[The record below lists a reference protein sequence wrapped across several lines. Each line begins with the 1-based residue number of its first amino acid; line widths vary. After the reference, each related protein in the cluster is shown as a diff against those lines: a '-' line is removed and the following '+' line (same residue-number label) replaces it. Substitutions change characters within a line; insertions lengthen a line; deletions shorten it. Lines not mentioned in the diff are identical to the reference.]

1 MTKPHAIRSSVPGPR
16 LLGIRLPRWVCAWR
30 VRHARRQEAMRRHQ
44 MTVVFWRSLAVRQ
57 AALAL
62 LSALVIGAI
71 LSLIQGIAQAERE
84 RAKFANAGRMVLDL
98 VENTASAAVWNLDPD
113 LASGLVRSVLAID
126 GVRAVRL
133 VEMPDRVLADGAR
146 DLPPAEEGGAFW
158 RGWLS
163 GARFTS
169 VFQDLARTQRL
180 LYRPAGSPRNSPI
193 IGRLELEMDTS
204 RAAADYA
211 AFIRTTVLGGL
222 VRDLALGVVLALL
235 LHTFLTRPLRA
246 VGLAVASIDPS
257 RPGAARLPDFPRQA
271 DNELGYLVRRF
282 NEVLRLLDRSRSDM
296 EQLATHDVLTG
307 LPNRLLLQR
316 RLEEALRR
324 RERRLYNPEL
334 ARQEEP
340 CGRIDRAGGRG
351 IALFFLD
358 LDRFKH
364 VNDSLGHDVG
374 DRLLKAVAGRLRDCI
389 GEDDMLG
396 RLGGDEF
403 LVVTEN
409 ALEPVDAAVLAER
422 LLKALESPLMVEG
435 GHLLHAGASIG
446 VALAGEGP
454 PNGDADTASTLL
466 RQADTALYAAKAA
479 GRGQYR
485 FFSREMSER
494 AENRLSTEA
503 NLRQALSIGSFEL
516 YFQPKV
522 RAADQALVG
531 AEALVRWKHDGQ
543 LVQPGAFMTVAEDS
557 GLIMELGSW
566 VLEQAV
572 REATHWTKLLPD
584 FHIAVNVSARQII
597 APGFVERV
605 RDCLARSGVPADRI
619 EIEVTESVMVD
630 SARSLEVLWRLK
642 RLGVRIAVDD
652 FGTGF
657 SSLSYLRQMPI
668 DTLKID
674 RAFVQDL
681 PRDSAIAA
689 MILTLGARLGLE
701 VVAEGVEREE
711 QLAWLVAEGCPVVQG
726 FFIAEPM
733 PARQL
738 EARFLHPLV
747 MAQEESREGRS
758 A

>member
-1 MTKPHAIRSSVPGPR
+1 
-16 LLGIRLPRWVCAWR
+16 
-30 VRHARRQEAMRRHQ
+30 
-44 MTVVFWRSLAVRQ
+44 MTVAFWQSLAVRQ
-57 AALAL
+57 SALAL
-62 LSALVIGAI
+62 LSAVVIGAV
-71 LSLIQGIAQAERE
+71 LSLIQGIGQAERE
-84 RAKFANAGRMVLDL
+84 RAKFANAGRVVLDL

-113 LASGLVRSVLAID
+113 LASGLVRSVLAVD
-126 GVRAVRL
+126 GVRSVRL
-133 VEMPDRVLADGAR
+133 VEMPNRVLAEGAR
-146 DLPPAEEGGAFW
+146 DLPPVDGGELSW

-163 GARFTS
+163 GAHFAPI
-169 VFQDLARTQRL
+169 FQDLAETQRL
-180 LYRPAGSPRNSPI
+180 LYRPAGSSRGGPI
-193 IGRLELEMDTS
+193 IGRLELELDTS

-257 RPGAARLPDFPRQA
+257 RPGAARLPDFPRQT

-282 NEVLRLLDRSRSDM
+282 NEVLRLLDRNRSDM

-316 RLEEALRR
+316 RLDEALRR
-324 RERRLYNPEL
+324 REQRLYHPERSDL
-334 ARQEEP
+334 VGKPGQPVR
-340 CGRIDRAGGRG
+340 GRGG

-374 DRLLKAVAGRLRDCI
+374 DRLLQAVAARLCDCL
-389 GEDDMLG
+389 GQGDMLG

-409 ALEPVDAAVLAER
+409 VHEAVDAAVLAER
-422 LLKALESPLMVEG
+422 LLKALEPPLAVEG

-446 VALAGEGP
+446 VAMVGEGAAAGEME
-454 PNGDADTASTLL
+454 TASTLL

-485 FFSREMSER
+485 FFSRDMSER
-494 AENRLSTEA
+494 AENRLTTEA

-522 RAADQALVG
+522 RAADQSLVG

-738 EARFLHPLV
+738 EARFLHPLL
-747 MAQEESREGRS
+747 MAREDEREGRS

>member
-1 MTKPHAIRSSVPGPR
+1 
-16 LLGIRLPRWVCAWR
+16 
-30 VRHARRQEAMRRHQ
+30 
-44 MTVVFWRSLAVRQ
+44 
-57 AALAL
+57 
-62 LSALVIGAI
+62 
-71 LSLIQGIAQAERE
+71 
-84 RAKFANAGRMVLDL
+84 
-98 VENTASAAVWNLDPD
+98 
-113 LASGLVRSVLAID
+113 
-126 GVRAVRL
+126 
-133 VEMPDRVLADGAR
+133 MPDRTLAGGSNPA
-146 DLPPAEEGGAFW
+146 PPAGEDRPFW
-158 RGWLS
+158 SGWLS
-163 GARFTS
+163 GARFNPIFS
-169 VFQDLARTQRL
+169 DLARTQRL
-180 LYRPAGSPRNSPI
+180 LYRPSGPARTGPI

-204 RAAADYA
+204 RAATDYA
-211 AFIRTTVLGGL
+211 AFIRATVLGGL
-222 VRDLALGVVLALL
+222 LRDLALGVVLALL

-246 VGLAVASIDPS
+246 VGLAVARMDPG
-257 RPGAARLPDFPRQA
+257 RAGAAHLPDFPRQA

-282 NEVLRLLDRSRSDM
+282 NEVLHLLDRSRSDM
-296 EQLATHDVLTG
+296 EQLATHDTLTG

-316 RLEEALRR
+316 RLDTVLKR
-324 RERRLYNPEL
+324 RERRAYNPEQGD
-334 ARQEEP
+334 RQ
-340 CGRIDRAGGRG
+340 GRAAGRGG
-351 IALFFLD
+351 IALFFMD

-364 VNDSLGHDVG
+364 INDSLGHDVG
-374 DRLLKAVAGRLRDCI
+374 DRLLQAVAGRLRDCL
-389 GEDDMLG
+389 GADDMLG

-403 LVVTEN
+403 LVVTET
-409 ALEPVDAAVLAER
+409 AFEPVDAAVLAER
-422 LLKALESPLMVEG
+422 LLKALEAPLMVEG
-435 GHLLHAGASIG
+435 GHLLHAGVSIG
-446 VALAGEGP
+446 VALA
-454 PNGDADTASTLL
+454 ADGAENASTML
-466 RQADTALYAAKAA
+466 RQADTALYAAKSA

-494 AENRLSTEA
+494 AENRLSTES
-503 NLRQALSIGSFEL
+503 NLRQALGTGSFEL
-516 YFQPKV
+516 FYQPKV
-522 RAADQALVG
+522 RAADRALVG
-531 AEALVRWKHDGQ
+531 AEALVRWKHDGK

-566 VLEQAV
+566 VLEQAI
-572 REATHWTKLLPD
+572 REATHWTKLLPG

-605 RDCLARSGVPADRI
+605 RDCLSRNGVAGDRI

-630 SARSLEVLWRLK
+630 STRSLEVLWRLK

-674 RAFVQDL
+674 RTFVQDL

-711 QLAWLVAEGCPVVQG
+711 QLMWLVAEGCPVVQG

-738 EARFLHPLV
+738 ETRFLHPVL
-747 MAQEESREGRS
+747 MAQEEERTGRS

>member
-1 MTKPHAIRSSVPGPR
+1 M
-16 LLGIRLPRWVCAWR
+16 
-30 VRHARRQEAMRRHQ
+30 
-44 MTVVFWRSLAVRQ
+44 VV
-57 AALAL
+57 
-62 LSALVIGAI
+62 
-71 LSLIQGIAQAERE
+71 
-84 RAKFANAGRMVLDL
+84 
-98 VENTASAAVWNLDPD
+98 
-113 LASGLVRSVLAID
+113 
-126 GVRAVRL
+126 
-133 VEMPDRVLADGAR
+133 
-146 DLPPAEEGGAFW
+146 
-158 RGWLS
+158 
-163 GARFTS
+163 
-169 VFQDLARTQRL
+169 
-180 LYRPAGSPRNSPI
+180 
-193 IGRLELEMDTS
+193 
-204 RAAADYA
+204 
-211 AFIRTTVLGGL
+211 
-222 VRDLALGVVLALL
+222 
-235 LHTFLTRPLRA
+235 
-246 VGLAVASIDPS
+246 
-257 RPGAARLPDFPRQA
+257 
-271 DNELGYLVRRF
+271 
-282 NEVLRLLDRSRSDM
+282 LLDRSRSDM

-316 RLEEALRR
+316 RLDEALKR
-324 RERRLYNPEL
+324 REQRAYNPEL
-334 ARQEEP
+334 AAREGGP
-340 CGRIDRAGGRG
+340 GRTAGPGG
-351 IALFFLD
+351 IAVFFLD

-364 VNDSLGHDVG
+364 VNDSLGHDIG
-374 DRLLKAVAGRLRDCI
+374 DRLLKAVATRLRDCI
-389 GEDDMLG
+389 GADDMLG

-403 LVVTEN
+403 LVVTEE
-409 ALEPVDAAVLAER
+409 AFEAVDAAVLAER
-422 LLKALESPLMVEG
+422 LLKALEAPLMVEG

-446 VALAGEGP
+446 VALASDGAD
-454 PNGDADTASTLL
+454 DARTLL
-466 RQADTALYAAKAA
+466 RQADTALYAAKSA
-479 GRGQYR
+479 GRAQYR

-557 GLIMELGSW
+557 GLITELGSW
-566 VLEQAV
+566 VLEQAI

-597 APGFVERV
+597 APGFIERV
-605 RDCLARSGVPADRI
+605 RDCLSRSGVPADRI

-674 RAFVQDL
+674 RTFVQDL

-738 EARFLHPLV
+738 EARFLHPLL
-747 MAQEESREGRS
+747 MAREDEREGRS

>member
-1 MTKPHAIRSSVPGPR
+1 
-16 LLGIRLPRWVCAWR
+16 
-30 VRHARRQEAMRRHQ
+30 MRRHR
-44 MTVVFWRSLAVRQ
+44 MTVAFWQSLTVRQ

-62 LSALVIGAI
+62 LSAVVIGAV
-71 LSLIQGIAQAERE
+71 LSLIQGVGEAERE
-84 RAKFANAGRMVLDL
+84 RAKFANTGHLVMDL

-113 LASGLVRSVLAID
+113 LVSGLVRSVLAID
-126 GVRAVRL
+126 GVRSIRL
-133 VEMPDRVLADGAR
+133 IETPDRVLASGTR
-146 DLPPAEEGGAFW
+146 DTAPVEAGGGMW
-158 RGWLS
+158 RDWLS
-163 GARFTS
+163 SARFAAI
-169 VFQDLARTQRL
+169 FQDLAQTQRL
-180 LYRPAGSPRNSPI
+180 LYRPSGSPRTGPV
-193 IGRLELEMDTS
+193 IGRLELELDTS

-211 AFIRTTVLGGL
+211 AFIRATVVGGL
-222 VRDLALGVVLALL
+222 VRDLALGVVLAVL

-246 VGLAVASIDPS
+246 VGLAIARIDPS
-257 RPGAARLPDFPRQA
+257 RAGAARLPDFPGQA
-271 DNELGYLVRRF
+271 DNELGFLVRRF

-296 EQLATHDVLTG
+296 EQLATHDALTG

-316 RLEEALRR
+316 RLDEALRR
-324 RERRLYNPEL
+324 RERWLRNPAGALSEG
-334 ARQEEP
+334 Q
-340 CGRIDRAGGRG
+340 GRPVPAGGRDG

-389 GEDDMLG
+389 GAGDMLG

-403 LVVTEN
+403 LVVTEE
-409 ALEPVDAAVLAER
+409 AFEAVDAAVLAER
-422 LLKALESPLMVEG
+422 LLKALEAPLMVEG
-435 GHLLHAGASIG
+435 GHQLHAGASIG
-446 VALAGEGP
+446 VALV
-454 PNGDADTASTLL
+454 NDAADDATTLM
-466 RQADTALYAAKAA
+466 RQADTALYVAKSA

-485 FFSREMSER
+485 FFSPEMSER
-494 AENRLSTEA
+494 AESRLSTEA

-522 RAADQALVG
+522 RAADQFLVG

-566 VLEQAV
+566 VLDQAI

-597 APGFVERV
+597 APGFVELV
-605 RDCLARSGVPADRI
+605 RDCLSRSGVAADRI

-630 SARSLEVLWRLK
+630 SSRSLEVLWRLK

-726 FFIAEPM
+726 FYIAEPM

-738 EARFLHPLV
+738 EARFLHPLL
-747 MAQEESREGRS
+747 MAREDEREGRS

>member
-1 MTKPHAIRSSVPGPR
+1 
-16 LLGIRLPRWVCAWR
+16 
-30 VRHARRQEAMRRHQ
+30 
-44 MTVVFWRSLAVRQ
+44 MTVAFWHSLAVRQ
-57 AALAL
+57 SALAL
-62 LSALVIGAI
+62 LSAVVIGAV
-71 LSLIQGIAQAERE
+71 LSLIQGIGQAERE
-84 RAKFANAGRMVLDL
+84 RAKFANAGRVVLDL

-133 VEMPDRVLADGAR
+133 VEMPNRVLAEGAR
-146 DLPPAEEGGAFW
+146 DLPPVDGGALSW

-163 GARFTS
+163 GAHFAPI
-169 VFQDLARTQRL
+169 FKDLAETQRL
-180 LYRPAGSPRNSPI
+180 LYRPAGSSRGGPI
-193 IGRLELEMDTS
+193 IGRVELELDTS

-271 DNELGYLVRRF
+271 ENELGYLVRRF
-282 NEVLRLLDRSRSDM
+282 NEVLRLLDRNRSDM
-296 EQLATHDVLTG
+296 EQLATHDVLTS

-316 RLEEALRR
+316 RLDEALRR
-324 RERRLYNPEL
+324 RERRLYHPERSDL
-334 ARQEEP
+334 VGTVGHPAR
-340 CGRIDRAGGRG
+340 GRGG

-374 DRLLKAVAGRLRDCI
+374 DRLLQAVAARLRDCL
-389 GEDDMLG
+389 GQGDMLG

-409 ALEPVDAAVLAER
+409 VHEAVDAAVLAER
-422 LLKALESPLMVEG
+422 LLKALEPPLAVEG

-446 VALAGEGP
+446 VAMVGEGAAAGEME
-454 PNGDADTASTLL
+454 TASTLL

-485 FFSREMSER
+485 FFSRDMSER
-494 AENRLSTEA
+494 AENRLTTEA

-522 RAADQALVG
+522 RAADQSLVG

-738 EARFLHPLV
+738 EARFLHPLL
-747 MAQEESREGRS
+747 MAREDGREGRS